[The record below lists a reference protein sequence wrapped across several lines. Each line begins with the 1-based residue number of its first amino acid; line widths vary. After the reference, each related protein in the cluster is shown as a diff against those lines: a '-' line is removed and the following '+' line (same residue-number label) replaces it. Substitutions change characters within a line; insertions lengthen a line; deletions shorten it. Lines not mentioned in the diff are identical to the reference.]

1 MSEVKRLMPIFRHTA
16 ETLIAN
22 GYAGYK
28 FVIPTVETTADYVQT
43 QVARWHVPTTLI
55 PSSQRYSAYAKSY
68 MAIVASGTVS
78 AELAMLHIPTIVI
91 YKMNSITAWLVRQ
104 VIRIKWVSLVNI
116 LLDRGVYPE
125 YLGGD
130 ATAENVLDAVGQLSI
145 PSVRK
150 KMIADL
156 SRADKLWRRDDGAP
170 ATLIADG
177 VRAAAIAR
185 RK

>member
-1 MSEVKRLMPIFRHTA
+1 
-16 ETLIAN
+16 
-22 GYAGYK
+22 
-28 FVIPTVETTADYVQT
+28 
-43 QVARWHVPTTLI
+43 
-55 PSSQRYSAYAKSY
+55 
-68 MAIVASGTVS
+68 
-78 AELAMLHIPTIVI
+78 
-91 YKMNSITAWLVRQ
+91 MNPITAWLVRQ

-170 ATLIADG
+170 ATLINTNYLTRRH
-177 VRAAAIAR
+177 RAS
-185 RK
+185 